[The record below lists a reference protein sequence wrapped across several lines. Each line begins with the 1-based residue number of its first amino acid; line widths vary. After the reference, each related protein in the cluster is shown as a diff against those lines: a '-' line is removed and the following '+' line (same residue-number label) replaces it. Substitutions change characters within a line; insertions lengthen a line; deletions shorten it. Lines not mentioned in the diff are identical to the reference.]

1 MATAQQIRDL
11 ITQTTSGTL
20 RSRVPREV
28 RDEVCRYAVRRR
40 REGAA
45 WAVIARETGLDARKL
60 QRWRSRARRSA
71 PVPVLRPVEVVPKP
85 DVVLDVSPPLA
96 LVAPSGLRIEGLQL
110 EQAAQ
115 LFRLLA

>member
-1 MATAQQIRDL
+1 MATAHQIRDL
-11 ITQTTSGTL
+11 ITETTTGTV
-20 RSRVPREV
+20 RPRVPREV
-28 RDEVCRYAVRRR
+28 REEVCRYAARRR
-40 REGAA
+40 DQGAP

-85 DVVLDVSPPLA
+85 DVVPEVSPPLA

-110 EQAAQ
+110 DQAAQ

>member
-1 MATAQQIRDL
+1 MATAHQIRDL

-20 RSRVPREV
+20 RARVPREV
-28 RDEVCRYAVRRR
+28 RDEACRYAACRR
-40 REGAA
+40 REGAP

-71 PVPVLRPVEVVPKP
+71 PVLRQVEVVPRL
-85 DVVLDVSPPLA
+85 DVVPEVSPPLA

-110 EQAAQ
+110 DQAAQ